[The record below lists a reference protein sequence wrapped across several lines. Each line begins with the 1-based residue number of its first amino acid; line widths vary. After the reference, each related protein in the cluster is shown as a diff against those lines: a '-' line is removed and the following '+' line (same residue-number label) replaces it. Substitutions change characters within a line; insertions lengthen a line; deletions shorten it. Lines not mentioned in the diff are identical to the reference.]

1 MKEEGADKEVD
12 AVDAE
17 AVVEEPVVEEKKE
30 EPEEIDVGI
39 SLDDFLNSRKTTNV
53 AASRE
58 HIKITDKKIQED
70 NTERQRTIVLAK
82 NVAGGESHA
91 MRPGQGVELMGFME
105 VQDEEFDGER
115 RGGRGG
121 RGGGRGGR
129 GGGGDR

>member
-1 MKEEGADKEVD
+1 MKEEGAEKVEG
-12 AVDAE
+12 DAE
-17 AVVEEPVVEEKKE
+17 AVAAVEEPVEEAKVE

-39 SLDDFLNSRKTTNV
+39 SLDDFLNSRKSTNT
-53 AASRE
+53 AAARE
-58 HIKITDKKIQED
+58 HIKINDKKIQED
-70 NTERQRTIVLAK
+70 TTERQRTVVLAK

-105 VQDEEFDGER
+105 VQEEEFDGER

-129 GGGGDR
+129 GG